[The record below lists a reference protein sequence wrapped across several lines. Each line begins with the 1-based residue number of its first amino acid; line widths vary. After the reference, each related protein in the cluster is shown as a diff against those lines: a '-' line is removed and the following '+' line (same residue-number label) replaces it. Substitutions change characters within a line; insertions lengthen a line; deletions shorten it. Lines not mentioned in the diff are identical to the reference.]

1 MGASVFTR
9 VRESIAR
16 GAFEAVYYLH
26 GDDELRKDELARAVT
41 SAAVDAALRDFN
53 VDVFRGGDL
62 DAERVESLLHTP
74 PMLSP
79 RRAVVVRDTGALKKD
94 ARAMLERYV
103 ARPSPDAVLVLVA
116 LAGTKEEKAFA
127 GHALSL
133 EFAPL
138 QDAALREWLVAHT
151 REAHGVEL
159 SAAAADALVA
169 AVGADTAQLASEV
182 DKVVSHANGGRIDLA
197 GVQAVV
203 GLRSDVSLGSLLDA
217 VAARDLPVA
226 LAQVEPL
233 LGQPRTTAVS
243 VIMALTVQTL
253 AMSWGRLAR
262 DRGLPAHQLEREY
275 FGLLKETGA
284 FPMRPWGEAVKTW
297 ARHLSRWDR
306 ASLANAVRAL
316 QFAEQGAK
324 DTRLSSDEQLLSNLL
339 CAMCAPAA
347 HA

>member
-1 MGASVFTR
+1 MGASAFSR

-26 GDDELRKDELARAVT
+26 GDDELRKDELARAVMA
-41 SAAVDAALRDFN
+41 AAVDASLRDFN
-53 VDVFRGGDL
+53 VDVFRGGEL
-62 DAERVESLLHTP
+62 DPERVESLLHTP
-74 PMLSP
+74 PMLSN
-79 RRAVVVRDTGALKKD
+79 RRVVVVRDTGALRKD

-103 ARPSPDAVLVLVA
+103 MRPSPDAVLILVA
-116 LAGTKEEKAFA
+116 LAGTKEEKPLA
-127 GHALSL
+127 GAGVSV

-138 QDAALREWLVAHT
+138 HDAALREWIVAHT
-151 REAHGVEL
+151 RAVHGAEI
-159 SAAAADALVA
+159 SDAAADALVTA
-169 AVGADTAQLASEV
+169 AGADSATLASEI
-182 DKVVSHANGGRIDLA
+182 DKVVSHANGSRIDLA

-203 GLRSDVSLGSLLDA
+203 GLRSDVSLGALLDA

-243 VIMALTVQTL
+243 IIMALTVQTL
-253 AMSWGRLAR
+253 AMCWGRLAR
-262 DRGLPAHQLEREY
+262 DRGMPAHQLEREY

-284 FPMRPWGEAVKTW
+284 FPMRPWGEAVKAW

-306 ASLANAVRAL
+306 GSLATAIRAL
-316 QFAEQGAK
+316 QLAEQGAK

-347 HA
+347 RA